1 MSSPPTSPPRQKP
14 IAAEDGHVL
23 AQLLHPRS
31 GVSLRAPRTAV
42 GFLTP
47 SVNAVVSACFAPDE
61 AAQWLAQHAHATDEE
76 DAARKLDA
84 WKGLRILVDAPS
96 HEPQLRYV
104 DAWEC
109 EPVGDDEDELCIEGT
124 VAIGRNYYQRPQ
136 PTKGDLSRLLEVDEW
151 VSIVLRAFRRER
163 AKPQPPGLRSDG
175 SDDRLLEGA

>member
-1 MSSPPTSPPRQKP
+1 MSSPPTSPPRQKS
-14 IAAEDGHVL
+14 IKAEDGHVL

-61 AAQWLAQHAHATDEE
+61 AAQWLASHSHATDDE

-84 WKGLRILVDAPS
+84 WKGLRILVDAPDT
-96 HEPQLRYV
+96 QLRYV

-136 PTKGDLSRLLEVDEW
+136 PTKGDLSRLLDVDEW
-151 VSIVLRAFRRER
+151 ARKNVLDLANSVSA
-163 AKPQPPGLRSDG
+163 
-175 SDDRLLEGA
+175 